1 MSISLAELARRVGA
15 RLDGDGSVEVS
26 GCASI
31 EDAGPGDVTFVNNA
45 KYARFLD
52 TTAAAAVIVDDTTP
66 CPSGT
71 VRLVCDDPYFT
82 FRNATVALHGFR
94 KHPVPLDGAVS
105 EHATVHPQASVGP
118 GTIIRPYAVVEEG
131 ASIGRDCVLYPGV
144 YVGMGARIGD
154 ECVLFANAVVY
165 DHCRLGDRVMLHANA
180 VVGQD
185 GFGYATHAGSH
196 HKIPQTG
203 IVVIEDDVELGACC
217 AIERA
222 TVGETRIGRGTKFAD
237 LVAIGHGTNVGE
249 HCLFVSQVGVSGS
262 VEVGNY
268 VVLGGQVGVAGHL
281 KIGDGVQ
288 AAGRTGIT
296 GDVAPGSRV
305 WGMPAVDLPRA
316 RRNMLVGMDLHG
328 LARRVR
334 QLERELQ
341 RRNRSD
347 EATKRRSDEGG
358 GAAASPPS

>member
-1 MSISLAELARRVGA
+1 MSLDQLARRVGA

-31 EDAGPGDVTFVNNA
+31 ESAGPGDVTFVTSA

-52 TTAAAAVIVDDTTP
+52 TTGAAAVIVDDKTP
-66 CPSGT
+66 VPSGM
-71 VRLVCDDPYFT
+71 VRLISDDPYFA
-82 FRNATVALHGFR
+82 FRNAAVALHGFR
-94 KHPVPLDGAVS
+94 KHPEPPDGPVS
-105 EHATVHPQASVGP
+105 AHATVHPEASVGP
-118 GTIIRPYAVVEEG
+118 GTIIRPYAVVEKG
-131 ASIGRDCVLYPGV
+131 ATIGRDCVLYPGV
-144 YVGMGARIGD
+144 YLGAGARLGD

-185 GFGYATHAGSH
+185 GFGYATHAGVH

-237 LVAIGHGTNVGE
+237 LVAIGHGTSVGE
-249 HCLFVSQVGVSGS
+249 HCLFVSLVGVSGS

-296 GDVAPGSRV
+296 ADVAPGSRV
-305 WGMPAVDLPRA
+305 WGMPAVDLARA
-316 RRNMLVGMDLHG
+316 RRNMLVGTDLSG
-328 LARRVR
+328 LARRVK

-341 RRNRSD
+341 RLKD
-347 EATKRRSDEGG
+347 ESRVTH
-358 GAAASPPS
+358 